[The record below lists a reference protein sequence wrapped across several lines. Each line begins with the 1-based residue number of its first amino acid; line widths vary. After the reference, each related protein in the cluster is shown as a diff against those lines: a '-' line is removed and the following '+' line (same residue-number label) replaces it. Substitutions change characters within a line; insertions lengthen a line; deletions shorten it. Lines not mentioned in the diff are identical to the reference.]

1 MSKTNSSASKSVL
14 LICVNFNHDPD
25 FTELVE
31 EGVGLVEAGGYT
43 ITETITM
50 NKNSVDPKF
59 FIGSGKADEIKTM
72 CQALE
77 VKHVIIN
84 HNLSS
89 VQERNLE
96 LELNL
101 PVIDRTRLILD
112 IFASRVKSNEGVL
125 QVELALQTHQ
135 LSRLVKRWTHLERQK
150 GGIGLRGGPGEKQIE
165 LDKRQIRDKIKVLK
179 QRLSLAVKQ
188 RSTQRKARFKNSV
201 FSVSIVGYT
210 NAGKSTLFN
219 ALTKANVYVK
229 DQLFAT
235 LQTTSR
241 KLFIDEHQSIVIS
254 DTVGFIRNLP
264 HTLVASFKATLEET
278 IHADL
283 LLHVVDVS
291 QVLMDRQIEDVN
303 KVLEEINANDIPQLI
318 IYNKIDLTPDPSAKI
333 EYNHQ
338 NEPVAVYVS
347 ATDNLGLDLINQAIS
362 QKMDWQRANKNKTQD
377 LVYEPWKHK

>member
-1 MSKTNSSASKSVL
+1 MIKPHSSQSKSVL
-14 LICVNFNHDPD
+14 LICVNFNRDPD
-25 FTELVE
+25 FNELVE
-31 EGVGLVEAGGYT
+31 EGIGLVEAAGYT
-43 ITETITM
+43 VCDTITL
-50 NKNSVDPKF
+50 NKTSVDPKF
-59 FIGSGKADEIKTM
+59 FVGRGKVDEIKTM
-72 CQALE
+72 SQALE
-77 VKHVIIN
+77 VKNIIIN

-96 LELNL
+96 LEFNL

-112 IFASRVKSNEGVL
+112 IFAKRVTSNEGVL
-125 QVELALQTHQ
+125 QVELSQQTHQ
-135 LSRLVKRWTHLERQK
+135 LSRLVRRWTHLERQK

-165 LDKRQIRDKIKVLK
+165 LDKRQIRDKIKSLK

-219 ALTKANVYVK
+219 ALTKSNVYVK

-241 KLFIDEHQSIVIS
+241 KLFIEDSREVVIS

-291 QVLMDRQIEDVN
+291 QELRDRQIEDVN
-303 KVLEEINANDIPQLI
+303 KVLQEINANNIPQLI
-318 IYNKIDLTPDPSAKI
+318 IYNKIDLKPAIVPKI
-333 EYNHQ
+333 EYNHH
-338 NEPVAVYVS
+338 NEPIAVYVS
-347 ATDNLGLDLINQAIS
+347 ATDNLGLKLIHQAIIE
-362 QKMDWQRANKNKTQD
+362 KMDWQITNKTQD
-377 LVYEPWKHK
+377 LAYEPWKYK